1 MSVVMN
7 IGQSADDIRLRQAIA
22 DVVSNT
28 LVVAMTR
35 AGTHGSVFGHWV
47 SVLDEAKA
55 PGEPETPPADER
67 VLRDLIAE
75 GKRVGQIL
83 GASEFGALIFRLSG
97 HLENEMLDAMH
108 LRAQLAGMADKAS
121 DAIIRTIDARL
132 ARLRGQVDPDESHP
146 AEGVVEALGDEIV
159 NAAREAL
166 R

>member
-108 LRAQLAGMADKAS
+108 LRAQIAGMQDRM
-121 DAIIRTIDARL
+121 INLVVETIDARL
-132 ARLRGQVDPDESHP
+132 AALRGRAAPDESRP
-146 AEGVVEALGDEIV
+146 AEGVVEALKDELV
-159 NAAREAL
+159 AAVMEAL